1 VIHSSGPPPRYT
13 PTRGVRDEGF
23 DEHGDP
29 RAAFAPIYAAFRERG
44 ASSLER
50 RWDEAQRAMR
60 DHGLALAGDDD
71 RGASRPFELDPVP
84 LVIDSATWSTIERGV
99 RQRARLTE
107 AFLDDVYGE
116 RRLLEQRVLPP
127 AMVLAHPQYARPC
140 LGLSPGKLGHLS
152 LYAADLVRGPD
163 GRFHVVAEHTQTPP
177 GAGYVLENRVVISR
191 MLGAAFRDA
200 HAQRLASFF
209 LRLRETLADLAP
221 QHRDNPRIVLLTAGA
236 YSETYFEQAY
246 LAQYFGI
253 SLVEGDDLTVR
264 DERVFMK
271 TLAGLEPVDVMLRRL
286 ADDYCDPLELRHDS
300 SLGVLGLVGAVRAG
314 TIALANAIGSG
325 VAESPGLLAYSDALA
340 SHLLRETLILPS
352 IESRWLG
359 DVADPRRALDEDVI
373 LRAAFSNRRAPVET
387 ESLSA
392 ADRSA
397 LAAEIA
403 MSPHTFS
410 TCERLT
416 PSTVPTFV
424 EGALVPRPL
433 SLRVFAVRTAEGFMV
448 MPGGLARASEGSP
461 ALAFAQ
467 GGRAKDT
474 WVIAAGA
481 VEERSLLRTM
491 EAPVE
496 LRRGG
501 IDLPSRVADNL
512 FWLGRYAERLEGL
525 VRIVRNGL
533 FSISDE
539 SPTSLDRALEPHAGM
554 LKLLEAKR
562 GANEP
567 WSVALLRIASN
578 PEDTLI
584 ETLQSD
590 LRRTSASV
598 RDRLSND
605 TWRALR
611 SLDDE
616 LRTRPDVDD
625 VNEAIARVDR
635 IVLTCSAIAG
645 FGLEN
650 TTRGPGFHFLD
661 LGRRIERACSTLE
674 IIRAALPVS
683 RTSTSRETM
692 EALLRVADSAITY
705 RSRYLATMQLAPVL
719 DLMLTD
725 TSNPRS
731 VGFQIERI
739 ADHVRALP
747 RESKSALPTLG
758 ERLATTLV
766 SAVTLADPHVLAA
779 DTPEAVLAL
788 DEWLARQLADLE
800 SLSDAVTTAYLTHI
814 VPTRAWAT
822 LVRSD

>member
-1 VIHSSGPPPRYT
+1 MISSGPPPRYE
-13 PTRGVRDEGF
+13 PNRGVWDEGF
-23 DEHGDP
+23 DEDGAP
-29 RAAFAPIYAAFRERG
+29 RPAFAPLYAAFRERG
-44 ASSLER
+44 PTSLAR
-50 RWDEAQRAMR
+50 RWEEAQRAMR

-84 LVIDSATWSTIERGV
+84 LVIDAATWSTIERGV
-99 RQRARLTE
+99 VQRARLVE
-107 AFLDDVYGE
+107 AFLDDVYGDRHLLRE
-116 RRLLEQRVLPP
+116 RVIPP
-127 AMVLAHPQYARPC
+127 GVVLAHPQYARPC
-140 LGLSPGKLGHLS
+140 LGLSPGKRGHLA
-152 LYAADLVRGPD
+152 LYAADLVRAPD

-200 HAQRLASFF
+200 RAQRLAGFF
-209 LRLRETLADLAP
+209 QRLRETLADLAP
-221 QHRDNPRIVLLTAGA
+221 AHRENPRIVLLTPGA

-264 DERVFMK
+264 EERVFLK
-271 TLAGLEPVDVMLRRL
+271 TLAGLEPVDVLLRRL
-286 ADDYCDPLELRHDS
+286 ADDYCDPLELKHDS

-314 TIALANAIGSG
+314 TVALANAIGSG
-325 VAESPGLLAYSDALA
+325 VAESPALLTYADRLA
-340 SHLLRETLILPS
+340 ERLLRESLVLPS
-352 IESRWLG
+352 ARGRWLA
-359 DVADPRRALDEDVI
+359 DVPEPLAAIEHDGV
-373 LRAAFSNRRAPVET
+373 LRAAFSNRRPPVDLATIDRVQREAIRSELRLAPHAYVHCDYVN
-387 ESLSA
+387 S
-392 ADRSA
+392 
-397 LAAEIA
+397 
-403 MSPHTFS
+403 S
-410 TCERLT
+410 TA
-416 PSTVPTFV
+416 PTYV
-424 EGALVPRPL
+424 DGALVPRPF
-433 SLRVFAVRTAEGFMV
+433 SLRVFAVRTSEGFVV
-448 MPGGLARASEGSP
+448 MPGGLARAMEGAP
-461 ALAFAQ
+461 GLAYAH

-474 WVIAAGA
+474 WVIAEGA
-481 VEERSLLRTM
+481 VEERSLLRSM

-525 VRIVRNGL
+525 VRILRNGL
-533 FSISDE
+533 VCLSDE
-539 SPTSLDRALEPHAGM
+539 SPASLDHALEPLVGM
-554 LKLLEAKR
+554 LALLEATR
-562 GANEP
+562 APGEP

-578 PEDTLI
+578 PEGTLI
-584 ETLQSD
+584 ERLRGD

-616 LRTRPDVDD
+616 LSARPVVDD

-674 IIRAALPVS
+674 ILRAALPVT
-683 RTSTSRETM
+683 RASTSRETM
-692 EALLRVADSAITY
+692 DALLRVADSAITY
-705 RSRYLATMQLAPVL
+705 RSRYLATVQLAPVL

-725 TSNPRS
+725 TTNPRS
-731 VGFQIERI
+731 IAFQIERI
-739 ADHVRALP
+739 AQHVRDLP
-747 RESKSALPTLG
+747 RESRTALPTPS
-758 ERLATTLV
+758 ERLATTIV
-766 SAVTLADPHVLAA
+766 AAVTLADPHQLAA
-779 DTPEAVLAL
+779 ATPDGAKLL
-788 DEWLARQLADLE
+788 DDWLARQITDLE

-822 LVRSD
+822 LVGSD